1 MMMLAIILDV
11 LIASDVDIEIILV
24 AAVNATYAPPWL
36 QSSSIVMTC
45 HPLPAIDATSAFP

>member
-11 LIASDVDIEIILV
+11 LIASDVDIEIILF

-36 QSSSIVMTC
+36 QSSSIAMTI
-45 HPLPAIDATSAFP
+45 L